1 MACISDVSEEDA
13 LLRARVEDACHL
25 CTVRS
30 CPRFVGF
37 LDEHQQAVARAVLH
51 EKGLSDFLFF
61 GGYPEAERTILGVFP
76 SFIPSDEALFPVCA
90 IAFRYRAVAS
100 LTHRDVLGALLATG
114 IRRDKL
120 GDILCTS
127 GKTVVLADEELAPFL
142 AESVTKIGSEGV
154 RAEYPYTGV
163 IEARRREFR
172 ELQDTIPSARLDAV
186 LHVALRVSREE
197 AARRIG
203 AGAVS
208 VNHMPVL
215 SVSAPV
221 SEGDILS
228 VRGAGRFRV
237 AQIGPPTRKGRLI
250 LRLEQYI

>member
-1 MACISDVSEEDA
+1 MGCISDASEEDA

-25 CTVRS
+25 CNVRS

-51 EKGLSDFLFF
+51 EKGLSDFVFF
-61 GGYPEAERTILGVFP
+61 GGYSGAERTILGVFP
-76 SFIPSDEALFPVCA
+76 SFIPPEESLFPVRA
-90 IAFRYRAVAS
+90 IAFRYRAVAA
-100 LTHRDVLGALLATG
+100 LTHRDVLGALLGTG

-120 GDILCTS
+120 GDILCTP
-127 GKTVVLADEELAPFL
+127 GMAVVMADEELASFL

-154 RAEYPYTGV
+154 RAEYPYTGEV
-163 IEARRREFR
+163 VAQHEFR
-172 ELQDTIPSARLDAV
+172 ELQDTVPSPRLDAV
-186 LHVALRVSREE
+186 LHVALRTSREE
-197 AARRIG
+197 AARRIC

-208 VNHMPVL
+208 VNHMPEL
-215 SVSAPV
+215 SVSAV
-221 SEGDILS
+221 VCEGDVLS

-250 LRLEQYI
+250 IRLEQYI

>member
-1 MACISDVSEEDA
+1 MACISDASDEDA

-25 CTVRS
+25 CNVRS

-61 GGYPEAERTILGVFP
+61 GGYPEAERTLLGVFP
-76 SFIPSDEALFPVCA
+76 AFIPPEEALFPVRA
-90 IAFRYRAVAS
+90 IAFRYRTVAA
-100 LTHRDVLGALLATG
+100 LTHRDFLGALLATG

-120 GDILCTS
+120 GDILCTP
-127 GKTVVLADEELAPFL
+127 GETVVLADEELAPFL

-154 RAEYPYTGV
+154 RAEYPYTGA
-163 IEARRREFR
+163 IEVRREFR
-172 ELQDTIPSARLDAV
+172 EWQDTIPSPRLDAV

-197 AARRIG
+197 ASRRIC

-208 VNHMPVL
+208 VNHMPAL
-215 SVSAPV
+215 SVSAAV
-221 SEGDILS
+221 NEGDVLS